1 MRDRPDGATL
11 LDFARAA
18 LLRDLAPLLP
28 AERQHEAALIARAM
42 ATAAREAAAG
52 DAPLRACQAALAELF
67 GEGDLD
73 TLLRQMAAAIRAGE
87 YDAPSPRHAQVR
99 RLLWAI
105 TVQKLRESNPDYLA
119 ASGLDQPSQNGST

>member
-1 MRDRPDGATL
+1 MRDRPDGAVL
-11 LDFARAA
+11 LDFARIA

-42 ATAAREAAAG
+42 AIAAREAAAG
-52 DAPLRACQAALAELF
+52 AAPLAACQAALAALY

-73 TLLRQMAAAIRAGE
+73 TLLRRLAAAIRAGA
-87 YDAPSPRHAQVR
+87 YDAPGAAREEVR

-105 TVQKLRESNPDYLA
+105 TVQKLSESNPDYLA
-119 ASGLDQPSQNGST
+119 ASGVRQASQNGSA

>member
-18 LLRDLAPLLP
+18 LRDLTPLLP
-28 AERQHEAALIARAM
+28 AERQREAALIARAM
-42 ATAAREAAAG
+42 AIAAREAAAG
-52 DAPLRACQAALAELF
+52 DAPLAACRAALAELY

-73 TLLRQMAAAIRAGE
+73 TLLWRMAAAIRAGD
-87 YDAPSPRHAQVR
+87 YDAPGAAREQVR

-105 TVQKLRESNPDYLA
+105 TVQKLVESNPDYLA
-119 ASGLDQPSQNGST
+119 AGSARQLSQNG